1 MSTLICASVKPAYYK
16 RYQTKFTNKRSTR
29 RTFKIRSSNEPSV
42 EPSVDP
48 SVKPSVEPFDPRTRF
63 AEVLNGRAAM
73 QGVLWG
79 SLNWMMTGENV
90 IQQIEDP
97 MYAVAATGVVTTL
110 ALASLF
116 TAENFSTEKIGAF
129 TPEAELK
136 NGRLAMLGFTALLG
150 LSAM

>member
-1 MSTLICASVKPAYYK
+1 MSVLISSQLKPSYYK
-16 RYQTKFTNKRSTR
+16 RYDVKASAQRPSRAATKIPNK
-29 RTFKIRSSNEPSV
+29 KA
-42 EPSVDP
+42 
-48 SVKPSVEPFDPRTRF
+48 RF
-63 AEVLNGRAAM
+63 AEIVNGRAAM

-79 SLNWMMTGENV
+79 SLDWVMSGENI
-90 IQQIEDP
+90 IQQFEDP

-110 ALASLF
+110 AAASLF
-116 TAENFSTEKIGAF
+116 TAKDFNDEEYMAF

>member
-1 MSTLICASVKPAYYK
+1 MSTLICS
-16 RYQTKFTNKRSTR
+16 
-29 RTFKIRSSNEPSV
+29 
-42 EPSVDP
+42 
-48 SVKPSVEPFDPRTRF
+48 SVKPSPRVKSRKPVPTPKAPPKVVRF
-63 AEVLNGRAAM
+63 AEVVNGRAAM

-79 SLNWMMTGENV
+79 SLDWSMSGEN
-90 IQQIEDP
+90 ILQQVDDP

-110 ALASLF
+110 AAASLITLKDF
-116 TAENFSTEKIGAF
+116 DDEEFWSF